1 MDNWRQF
8 EQEYMDE
15 KPLLVSALVNGVAT
29 SQALVDSGCLVYG
42 IVSDYFV
49 RRHQLS
55 CVYIEPRHLQSV
67 DGVSEDA
74 ISRVVMFDLDIGGH
88 QQKRVYA
95 YVAHK
100 IEGYEMILGKSWLRK
115 ERVLLDAAKGCLR
128 FQNSGLEVYS
138 EPERNPYSHKQ
149 VSASVYGFLTARK
162 RKLQVFTAS
171 LADVNKALAE
181 KKYTD
186 PRTKLPDWIGPRF
199 YKAFDR
205 TEADK
210 LPVHR
215 KGIDHA
221 IELLRTADGSEQA
234 VPWGPLYNMSRDEL
248 LVLRKTLTELLD
260 KEFIRV
266 SNSPAAAPVLF
277 VRKPGGGLRFCCD
290 YRALNKLTRKDRYP
304 LPLIQETLNRIGKAK
319 WFTKMDVIAAFHK
332 IRIKEGDEWKT
343 AFRTRF
349 GLYEWLV
356 TPFGLANAPSTF
368 QRYINHTLQE
378 FLDDF
383 VSAYVD
389 DVLVF
394 TDGTREQHRE
404 HVRKVLQK
412 LRDAGLQLDIDKC
425 EFEVQSTKYLGFII
439 EAGKGLRMDPAKIK
453 AILDWKAPTSAKGVL
468 GFLGFANFYRR
479 FIKDFSQIAAPLYGL
494 VKKDIVFKWTM
505 EADQAFGRLKQAF
518 IEAPVLAQFDPDHE
532 TVLET
537 DSSGYCL
544 GGVLSQV
551 KGDVLRPVAFFS
563 KKHSPAECNYPIYDK
578 ELLAIIRCLEEWEAE
593 LKSVGRFT
601 ILTDHKN
608 LEYFSTVRK
617 LSERQMRWQL
627 ILSKFNP
634 VIQYRPGKEGGLPDA
649 LTRRDQDLPK
659 EGDERL
665 DYRMAQLIPDGMVQ
679 GNAIRM
685 APMAC
690 SLFPKPGLGNQP
702 LRAAPSA
709 FIEAPHSTEQTFTDR
724 LRKLWEEG
732 RAQDKDFKQLTNA
745 IRQGE
750 RVFPANLSSPVKV
763 SVSDCT
769 IDENG
774 YLRFRGR
781 LWVPNYEPLRTA
793 IVQELHDSVLT
804 GHPGKNG
811 TIAVVSRDFFWPNL
825 QATVKQFVRNCG
837 VCGRTKVWRD
847 RKHGLLRPL
856 PVPEQQWQEISV
868 DFIGPLPMS
877 NGFDTIVVFTDRL
890 SKGVLLVPCHSTITS
905 EGFARLFISSYYGLH
920 GLPRAMVSDRGPQFI
935 GQAWKTIC
943 KLLRIERRLS
953 TAFHPQTDGSTE
965 RANIEV
971 EVLLTQW
978 VNTVQ
983 DDWTDWLPVVQLA
996 LNGRDSTTTGVSP
1009 FLLSHGY
1016 PLRTVDPLI
1025 DVVVPVRA
1033 KSPIQKGEAI
1043 VARIK
1048 AITEWA
1054 QSAMA
1059 KAQQDQETQANRL
1072 RNVAPAYKVG
1082 DKVYLSLRN
1091 IRTDRP
1097 SKKLNA
1103 RAAKF
1108 TVIEVISPS
1117 AYRLNTP
1124 PGIHN
1129 VFNVDLLRPAANDP
1143 LPSQV
1148 VDDPQPPAICIDDTE
1163 EWLVEKIL
1171 GERQRKLP
1179 GRGACKRLEYSVKW
1193 VGYAVPTWEPAVAL
1207 EDTEALDVYLRGRE
1221 GE

>member
-1 MDNWRQF
+1 
-8 EQEYMDE
+8 MDE

-42 IVSDYFV
+42 IVSDCFV

-55 CVYIEPRHLQSV
+55 CVQIEPRHLQSV
-67 DGVSEDA
+67 DSVSEDA
-74 ISRVVMFDLDIGGH
+74 VSRVVSFNLDIGGH
-88 QQKRVYA
+88 RQKQVYA
-95 YVAHK
+95 YVVPK

-115 ERVLLDAAKGCLR
+115 ERALLDAAKGCLH
-128 FQNSGLEVYS
+128 FQDSGLEVYS
-138 EPERNPYSHKQ
+138 EPEKNPYNHKQ

-171 LADVNKALAE
+171 LADINKALAE

-186 PRTKLPDWIGPRF
+186 PRTKLPDWIGPGF

-215 KGIDHA
+215 EGIDHA
-221 IELLRTADGSEQA
+221 IKLLRTADGSAQA

-266 SNSPAAAPVLF
+266 SSSPAAAPVLF

-349 GLYEWLV
+349 GLFEWLV

-394 TDGTREQHRE
+394 TDGTRKQHRE

-412 LRDAGLQLDIDKC
+412 LQDAGLQLDIDKC

-439 EAGKGLRMDPAKIK
+439 EAGKGLRMDPAKIQ
-453 AILDWKAPTSAKGVL
+453 AIMDWKAPTSAKGVL

-494 VKKDIVFKWTM
+494 VKKDTAYKWTIG
-505 EADQAFGRLKQAF
+505 ADQAFVRLKQAF

-593 LKSVGRFT
+593 LKSVGQFT

-608 LEYFSTVRK
+608 LEYFTTVRK

-627 ILSKFNP
+627 VLSKFDP

-665 DYRMAQLIPDGMVQ
+665 DYRMAQLIPDGMIQ
-679 GNAIRM
+679 GNVIRL
-685 APMAC
+685 APVTC
-690 SLFPKPGLGNQP
+690 TPFPKPGLENRL
-702 LRAAPSA
+702 LRAAPSVL
-709 FIEAPHSTEQTFTDR
+709 IGVSPPTEWTYTDR
-724 LRKLWEEG
+724 LRKLWDEG
-732 RAQDKDFKQLTNA
+732 KAQDKDFKQLADTVQ
-745 IRQGE
+745 QGK
-750 RVFPANLSSPVKV
+750 RVFPADLSSPVKV

-868 DFIGPLPMS
+868 DFVGPLPMS
-877 NGFDTIVVFTDRL
+877 NGFDTIAVFTDRL

-920 GLPRAMVSDRGPQFI
+920 GLSRAMVSDRGPQFI

-965 RANIEV
+965 RTNIEV

-978 VNTVQ
+978 VNTAQ
-983 DDWTDWLPVVQLA
+983 DDWSEWLSVVQLA

-1016 PLRTVDPLI
+1016 PLRTVDPLT
-1025 DVVVPVRA
+1025 DVVMPVRA

-1054 QSAMA
+1054 QSSMA

-1072 RNVAPAYKVG
+1072 RNVAPAYQVG

-1091 IRTDRP
+1091 IRTDKP

-1108 TVIEVISPS
+1108 TVLEVISPS

-1148 VDDPQPPAICIDDTE
+1148 VDDPQPPAILVDDTE
-1163 EWLVEKIL
+1163 EWLVESIL

-1179 GRGACKRLEYSVKW
+1179 GRGSRTRLEYSVKW
-1193 VGYAVPTWEPAVAL
+1193 VGYAVPTWEPALAL
-1207 EDTEALDVYLRGRE
+1207 EDTEALDVYLKRRG
-1221 GE
+1221 GG

>member
-1 MDNWRQF
+1 
-8 EQEYMDE
+8 MDE

-55 CVYIEPRHLQSV
+55 CVQIEPRHLQSV
-67 DGVSEDA
+67 EGVTEDA
-74 ISRVVMFDLDIGGH
+74 VSRVVSFDLDIGGH
-88 QQKRVYA
+88 RQRKVYA
-95 YVAHK
+95 YVVPK
-100 IEGYEMILGKSWLRK
+100 IEGYEMILGKSWLRR
-115 ERVLLDAAKGCLR
+115 ERALLDAARGCLI
-128 FQNSGLEVYS
+128 FQDSGLEVYS
-138 EPERNPYSHKQ
+138 EPEKNPYSHAP
-149 VSASVYGFLTARK
+149 VSASVFSFLMDRK

-171 LADVNKALAE
+171 LADINKALAE
-181 KKYTD
+181 KKHTD
-186 PRTKLPDWIGPRF
+186 PRTKLPDWISPSF
-199 YKAFDR
+199 YKVFDR
-205 TEADK
+205 TEAGK

-215 KGIDHA
+215 KGVDHA
-221 IELLRTADGSEQA
+221 IELLRTPDGSEQT

-248 LVLRKTLTELLD
+248 LVLRKTLTDLLD

-304 LPLIQETLNRIGKAK
+304 LPLIQETLQRISKAK

-349 GLYEWLV
+349 GLFEWLV

-368 QRYINHTLQE
+368 QRYINLTLQE

-389 DVLVF
+389 DILVF
-394 TDGTREQHRE
+394 TNGTRKQHQE

-412 LRDAGLQLDIDKC
+412 LQDAGLHLDIDKC

-439 EAGKGLRMDPAKIK
+439 EAGKGLRMDPAKVQ
-453 AILDWKAPTSAKGVL
+453 AIADWKAPTTAKGVL
-468 GFLGFANFYRR
+468 AFLGFANFYRR
-479 FIKDFSQIAAPLYGL
+479 FIKDFSRIVAPLYGL
-494 VKKDIVFKWTM
+494 VKKGADFKWTA
-505 EADQAFGRLKQAF
+505 ETDQAFKCLKLSF
-518 IEAPVLAQFDPDHE
+518 IKAPVLAQFDPDDE
-532 TVLET
+532 TVMET
-537 DSSGYCL
+537 DSSGYCS
-544 GGVLSQV
+544 GGILSQF
-551 KGDVLRPVAFFS
+551 KNGILRPIAFFS
-563 KKHSPAECNYPIYDK
+563 KKHTPAECNYPIYDK

-593 LKSVGRFT
+593 LKSVGQFT
-601 ILTDHKN
+601 VLTDHKN
-608 LEYFSTVRK
+608 LEYFTTVRK

-627 ILSKFNP
+627 VLSKFNP
-634 VIQYRPGKEGGLPDA
+634 LIKYRPGKQGSLPDA
-649 LTRRDQDLPK
+649 LTRRDQDLPE

-665 DYRMAQLIPDGMVQ
+665 DYRMAQLIPDGMIQ
-679 GNAIRM
+679 GNAIRL
-685 APMAC
+685 APAGVL
-690 SLFPKPGLGNQP
+690 SPTD
-702 LRAAPSA
+702 RS
-709 FIEAPHSTEQTFTDR
+709 STDR
-724 LRKLWEEG
+724 LRDLWEEG
-732 RAQDKDFKQLTNA
+732 KAQDKDFERLVKVVQ
-745 IRQGE
+745 QGE
-750 RVFPANLSSPVKV
+750 RIFPSDLDSPVKV

-769 IDENG
+769 VDENG

-793 IVQELHDSVLT
+793 IIQELHDSVMT

-811 TIAVVSRDFFWPNL
+811 TISVVSREFFWPNL

-847 RKHGLLRPL
+847 RKQGLLRPL

-868 DFIGPLPMS
+868 DFIGPLPPS
-877 NGFDTIVVFTDRL
+877 QGFDMIAVFTDRL
-890 SKGVLLVPCHSTITS
+890 SKGVLLAACHSTITS
-905 EGFARLFISSYYGLH
+905 ESFAKLFISTYYGLH
-920 GLPRAMVSDRGPQFI
+920 GIPRAIVSDRGPQFI
-935 GQAWKTIC
+935 GQAWKTVC
-943 KLLRIERRLS
+943 ALLRIERRIS

-965 RANIEV
+965 RVNTEV

-978 VNTVQ
+978 ANTMQ
-983 DDWTDWLPVVQLA
+983 TNWAEWLPVTQLA
-996 LNGRDSTTTGVSP
+996 LNGRDSATTGVSP

-1016 PLRTVDPLI
+1016 PLRTMDPLSE
-1025 DVVVPVRA
+1025 VVAPA
-1033 KSPIQKGEAI
+1033 NPKTPIQKGEAI
-1043 VARIK
+1043 VAKIK

-1054 QSAMA
+1054 QTEMA
-1059 KAQQDQETQANRL
+1059 KAQQDQEVQANRL

-1091 IRTDRP
+1091 IRTERP
-1097 SKKLNA
+1097 SKKLDA
-1103 RAAKF
+1103 RAAKY
-1108 TVIEVISPS
+1108 TVIEVVSPS

-1129 VFNVDLLRPAANDP
+1129 VFNVDLLRPAATDP

-1148 VDDPQPPAICIDDTE
+1148 VDDLQPPAILVDDDE
-1163 EWLVEKIL
+1163 HWLVERIL
-1171 GERQRKLP
+1171 GQRQKKLP
-1179 GRGACKRLEYSVKW
+1179 GRGLRSRLEYQVKW
-1193 VGYAVPTWEPAVAL
+1193 TGYANPTWEPAFAL
-1207 EDTEALDVYLRGRE
+1207 KDTTALTDYLRERG
-1221 GE
+1221 GG

>member
-1 MDNWRQF
+1 MN
-8 EQEYMDE
+8 EE
-15 KPLLVSALVNGVAT
+15 PLLVSVLVNGVST

-42 IVSDYFV
+42 IVSNHFV

-55 CVYIEPRHLQSV
+55 CVKIEPRHLQSV

-74 ISRVVMFDLDIGGH
+74 VSQIVSFDLDVGGH
-88 QQKRVYA
+88 RQKQAYA
-95 YVAHK
+95 YVVPK

-115 ERVLLDAAKGCLR
+115 ERALLDATKGCLL
-128 FQNSGLEVYS
+128 FQDSGLEVFS
-138 EPERNPYSHKQ
+138 EPEKNPYSHKP
-149 VSASVYGFLTARK
+149 VSASVFKFLTDRK

-171 LADVNKALAE
+171 FSDINKALAE

-186 PRTKLPDWIGPRF
+186 PQTKLPDWIGPNF

-205 TEADK
+205 KEADK
-210 LPVHR
+210 LPIHR
-215 KGIDHA
+215 KGIDHG
-221 IELLRTADGSEQA
+221 IELLQTADGSEQT

-266 SNSPAAAPVLF
+266 SSSPAAAPVLF

-349 GLYEWLV
+349 GLFEWLV

-378 FLDDF
+378 FLDEF

-394 TDGTREQHRE
+394 TDGTRQQHRE

-412 LRDAGLQLDIDKC
+412 LQDAGLHLDIDKC

-439 EAGKGLRMDPAKIK
+439 EAGKGLRMDPAKVQ
-453 AILDWKAPTSAKGVL
+453 AVMDWKVPTSAKGVL

-479 FIKDFSQIAAPLYGL
+479 FIKDFSRTATPLYTL
-494 VKKDIVFKWTM
+494 VKKDTIFKWTE
-505 EADQAFGRLKQAF
+505 EADQAFNRFKRAF
-518 IEAPVLAQFDPDHE
+518 IEAPVLAQFDPDDE

-537 DSSGYCL
+537 DSSGYCS
-544 GGVLSQV
+544 GGVLSQF
-551 KGDVLRPVAFFS
+551 KNGFLRPVAFFS

-593 LKSVGRFT
+593 LKSVGQFT
-601 ILTDHKN
+601 VLTDHKN
-608 LEYFSTVRK
+608 LEYFTTVRK

-634 VIQYRPGKEGGLPDA
+634 IIQYRPGKEGGLPDA

-665 DYRMAQLIPDGMVQ
+665 DYRMAQLLPHGMIQ
-679 GNAIRM
+679 GNAIRL
-685 APMAC
+685 APAVVMTT
-690 SLFPKPGLGNQP
+690 G
-702 LRAAPSA
+702 R
-709 FIEAPHSTEQTFTDR
+709 TFTDR
-724 LRKLWEEG
+724 LQVLWKEG
-732 RAQDKDFKQLTNA
+732 KARDKDFERISNVVQ
-745 IRQGE
+745 RGE
-750 RVFPANLSSPVKV
+750 RVFPTNLNSPVKV
-763 SVSDCT
+763 SVSDCS
-769 IDENG
+769 IDDNG

-781 LWVPNYEPLRTA
+781 LWVPDYEPLRTA
-793 IVQELHDSVLT
+793 IIQELHDSVLT

-811 TIAVVSRDFFWPNL
+811 TIAVVSREFFWPNL
-825 QATVKQFVRNCG
+825 QTTIKQFVRNCG
-837 VCGRTKVWRD
+837 ICGRTKVWRD
-847 RKHGLLRPL
+847 RKQGLLRPL
-856 PVPEQQWQEISV
+856 PVPEQQWQEVSV
-868 DFIGPLPMS
+868 DFIGPLPLS
-877 NGFDTIVVFTDRL
+877 QGFDTIAVFTDRL
-890 SKGVLLVPCHSTITS
+890 GKGVLLAACHSTITS
-905 EGFARLFISSYYGLH
+905 DGFARLFIKTFYSLH
-920 GLPRAMVSDRGPQFI
+920 ALPRAMVSDRGPQFI
-935 GQAWKTIC
+935 GQAWKTVC
-943 KLLRIERRLS
+943 KFLQIERRLS

-965 RANIEV
+965 RVNAEV
-971 EVLLTQW
+971 EVLLRQW
-978 VNTVQ
+978 ANYEQ
-983 DDWTDWLPVVQLA
+983 DNWAEWLPVVQLA
-996 LNGRDSTTTGVSP
+996 LNGRNSSTTGVSP

-1016 PLRTVDPLI
+1016 PLRTIDPLTEVI
-1025 DVVVPVRA
+1025 GHANP
-1033 KSPIQKGEAI
+1033 KSPIQKGEEI
-1043 VARIK
+1043 VTKIK

-1054 QSAMA
+1054 QSEMA
-1059 KAQQDQETQANRL
+1059 NAQQDQEQQANRH

-1091 IRTDRP
+1091 IRTNRS
-1097 SKKLNA
+1097 SKKLEN
-1103 RAAKF
+1103 RSAKF
-1108 TVIEVISPS
+1108 TVVEIISPLS
-1117 AYRLNTP
+1117 YRLDTP

-1129 VFNVDLLRPAANDP
+1129 VFHVDLLRPAADDP

-1148 VDDPQPPAICIDDTE
+1148 VDDPQPPAISIDNEEYWLIDT
-1163 EWLVEKIL
+1163 IL
-1171 GERQRKLP
+1171 KERQKKLP
-1179 GRGACKRLEYSVKW
+1179 GKGSRTRLEYLVKW
-1193 VGYAVPTWEPAVAL
+1193 QGYADPTWEPATAL
-1207 EDTEALDVYLRGRE
+1207 EDTEALANYLEGRG
-1221 GE
+1221 GG

>member
-1 MDNWRQF
+1 MDSWREF

-15 KPLLVSALVNGVAT
+15 KPLLVSTLVNGVAT

-42 IVSDYFV
+42 IVSDRFV
-49 RRHQLS
+49 RRHQLT
-55 CVYIEPRHLQSV
+55 CVQIEPRALQSV
-67 DGVSEDA
+67 EGVTENA
-74 ISRVVMFDLDIGGH
+74 VSRIVSLDLDIGGH
-88 QQKRVYA
+88 RQHGVYV
-95 YVAHK
+95 YVVSK
-100 IEGYEMILGKSWLRK
+100 IEGYEMILGKSWLRR
-115 ERVLLDAAKGCLR
+115 ERALLDASRGCLV
-128 FQNSGLEVYS
+128 FQDSGLEVYGV
-138 EPERNPYSHKQ
+138 PERNPYDHRQ
-149 VSASVYGFLTARK
+149 VSASVYGFLTTRK

-171 LADVNKALAE
+171 FADINKALAE

-186 PRTKLPDWIGPRF
+186 PRTKLPSWVDPQF
-199 YKAFDR
+199 HKCFDR
-205 TEADK
+205 KEADK

-215 KGIDHA
+215 QGIDHA
-221 IELLRTADGSEQA
+221 VELVRTADGSEPA

-389 DVLVF
+389 DILVF
-394 TDGTREQHRE
+394 TDGTRRQHRE

-412 LRDAGLQLDIDKC
+412 LQDAGLQLDIDKC

-439 EAGKGLRMDPAKIK
+439 EAGKGIRMDPAKVE
-453 AILDWKAPTSAKGVL
+453 AIMDWKAPTSAKGVL

-479 FIKDFSQIAAPLYGL
+479 FIRDFSRIAAPLYEL
-494 VKKDIVFKWTM
+494 VKKDTAFNWSSET
-505 EADQAFGRLKQAF
+505 DQAFQRLKQAF
-518 IEAPVLAQFDPDHE
+518 VQAPVLAQFDPDHE

-537 DSSGYCL
+537 DSSGYCS

-593 LKSVGRFT
+593 LKSVGQFT
-601 ILTDHKN
+601 VLTDHKN

-634 VIQYRPGKEGGLPDA
+634 VIQYRPGKEGVLPDA
-649 LTRRDQDLPK
+649 LTRRDQDIPQD
-659 EGDERL
+659 GDERL
-665 DYRMAQLIPDGMVQ
+665 NYRMAQLIPAGMIR
-679 GNAIRM
+679 GNAIRL
-685 APMAC
+685 APVTAID
-690 SLFPKPGLGNQP
+690 PVE
-702 LRAAPSA
+702 R
-709 FIEAPHSTEQTFTDR
+709 TFTDR
-724 LRKLWEEG
+724 LRRLWDEG
-732 RAQDKDFKQLTNA
+732 KAQDKDFEQLVA
-745 IRQGE
+745 VVRQGK
-750 RVFPANLSSPVKV
+750 RVFPTDLASPVKV
-763 SVSDCT
+763 SVADCT
-769 IDENG
+769 IDDNG

-793 IVQELHDSVLT
+793 IIQELHDSVLT

-811 TIAVVSRDFFWPNL
+811 TITVVSREFFWPNL
-825 QATVKQFVRNCG
+825 QTTVKRFVRNCG
-837 VCGRTKVWRD
+837 ICGRTKVWRD
-847 RKHGLLRPL
+847 RKQGLLRPL

-868 DFIGPLPMS
+868 DFIGPLPLS
-877 NGFDTIVVFTDRL
+877 QGFDTIAVFTDRL
-890 SKGVLLVPCHSTITS
+890 SKGVLLVPCHSTVTS
-905 EGFARLFISSYYGLH
+905 EGFAKLFITSYYGSH
-920 GLPRAMVSDRGPQFI
+920 GLPRALVSDRGPQFI
-935 GQAWKTIC
+935 GQAWKTVC
-943 KLLRIERRLS
+943 TLLRIERRLS

-965 RANIEV
+965 RVNAEV
-971 EVLLTQW
+971 ETLLRQW
-978 VNTVQ
+978 VNAAQ
-983 DDWTDWLPVVQLA
+983 DDWVDWLPVVQLA
-996 LNGRDSTTTGVSP
+996 LNGRDSSSTGVSP
-1009 FLLSHGY
+1009 FMLSHGY

-1025 DVVVPVRA
+1025 DAVASVKP
-1033 KSPIQKGEAI
+1033 KTPIQKGETI
-1043 VARIK
+1043 VAKVK
-1048 AITEWA
+1048 ALTEWA
-1054 QSAMA
+1054 QSEMA
-1059 KAQQDQETQANRL
+1059 KTQQDQEQQANQS
-1072 RNVAPAYKVG
+1072 RNVAPAYQVG

-1091 IRTDRP
+1091 VRTQRP
-1097 SKKLNA
+1097 SKKLDA
-1103 RAAKF
+1103 RSAKF
-1108 TVIEVISPS
+1108 TVLEVINPAS
-1117 AYRLNTP
+1117 YKLDTP

-1129 VFNVDLLRPAANDP
+1129 VFHVDLLRPAAADP
-1143 LPSQV
+1143 FPSQV
-1148 VDDPQPPAICIDDTE
+1148 LDDPQPPAIQVDDTE
-1163 EWLVEKIL
+1163 EWLVERIL
-1171 GERQRKLP
+1171 DERHRKLP
-1179 GRGACKRLEYSVKW
+1179 GRGSRTRHEYYVKW
-1193 VGYAVPTWEPAVAL
+1193 TGYAVPTWEPAVAL
-1207 EDTEALDVYLRGRE
+1207 ADTAALDTYLQDRG
-1221 GE
+1221 GG